1 MMIATANTRM
11 RGGFNPIR
19 AAGGTAPTGWSEH
32 PSSAVVDANRA
43 DRPDHA
49 ADAPHGTST
58 GLPSCTIHER
68 VHTSGTLPYVAGIA
82 KI

>member
-1 MMIATANTRM
+1 MMTSQQPTRACAADLN
-11 RGGFNPIR
+11 RSARR
-19 AAGGTAPTGWSEH
+19 AAPTLERA

-68 VHTSGTLPYVAGIA
+68 VHTGGTLPYVAGIA

>member
-11 RGGFNPIR
+11 RGGFKPIR
-19 AAGGTAPTGWSEH
+19 AAGGTDVGARQH
-32 PSSAVVDANRA
+32 RRADAVVDANRA

-49 ADAPHGTST
+49 ADTPHGTST

-68 VHTSGTLPYVAGIA
+68 VHTGGTLPYVAGIA